1 MSVLSRNWMLITILC
16 VLNSCGD
23 DSGKRNI
30 QGLNKEKFSSKE
42 KRSEA
47 KFLVDVIDKSHA
59 LLRLGSLGEKHLSD
73 TSDRNLAH
81 DFVQRHTKVTLRLK
95 TYAESRDITTPL
107 SGEFDSARNIERFTR
122 MEPDKFN
129 KEWSDQVEKLNARLM
144 KDIRDY
150 REEASDSL
158 RILLDNTTYLMSR
171 NDSLLNTLR
180 QQ

>member
-1 MSVLSRNWMLITILC
+1 MILC

-59 LLRLGSLGEKHLSD
+59 LLQLGAVGEKHLPD
-73 TSDRNLAH
+73 TSDRKLAH

-95 TYAESRDITTPL
+95 TYAESRDITIPL
-107 SGEFDSARNIERFTR
+107 SGQFDSTRTIERFAA
-122 MEPDKFN
+122 MSPDKLDR
-129 KEWSDQVEKLNARLM
+129 EWRNQVARLHARLM
-144 KDIRDY
+144 KDLQDY

-158 RILLDNTTYLMSR
+158 RVLLDTTKHLMSR
-171 NDSLLNTLR
+171 NDALLDTIR
-180 QQ
+180 KQ